1 MTQGWVTIDLSGPLD
16 LAASLE
22 SGQAFR
28 WRRVES
34 EGGECFEGVV
44 FDNLVRI
51 HQSGTTLKL
60 DSFPDSPVDLRPLIE
75 DYLCLGHDLEAICE
89 ELGRDARVAKAIA
102 SYSGLRLQRQEP
114 WECLASFICSANNNI
129 ARISQNVESIA
140 DAFGD
145 SIEGSQRRTFP
156 SPAVIADAGEAALR
170 ELGLGFRAKYLAPAA
185 RQVAEGDIDL
195 YALREVEYAEVAMAI
210 TGLAGV
216 GDKVGNCVMLF
227 SLDKLE
233 AFPVDVW
240 IDRALREW
248 YFEDGV
254 GKSLPRTRMREW
266 AQARFGEYAG
276 YANQYLFHS
285 RRLQGSSSK
294 ATNS

>member
-1 MTQGWVTIDLSGPLD
+1 MTQSWVTIKLSGPLD
-16 LAASLE
+16 LGASLE

-28 WRRVES
+28 WRRVEA

-51 HQSGTTLKL
+51 RQLGTTLEL
-60 DSFPDSPVDLRPLIE
+60 DSFPDSPAELRPLIE
-75 DYLCLGHDLEAICE
+75 DYLCLGHDLEAIYE
-89 ELGRDARVAKAIA
+89 ELGTDARVTKAIA
-102 SYSGLRLQRQEP
+102 AYPGLRLQRQEP

-129 ARISQNVESIA
+129 VRISQNVESIA
-140 DAFGD
+140 NAFGD
-145 SIEGSQRRTFP
+145 PIPGSQRRTFP
-156 SPAVIADAGEAALR
+156 SPAVVADAGEAALR
-170 ELGLGFRAKYLAPAA
+170 ELGLGFRAKYLTPAA
-185 RQVAEGDIDL
+185 RQVAEGTIDL
-195 YALREVEYAEVAMAI
+195 FALREMEYAEAALEI

-227 SLDKLE
+227 SLDKPE

-285 RRLQGSSSK
+285 RRLQGAK
-294 ATNS
+294 R

>member
-34 EGGECFEGVV
+34 EGGKCFEGVV

-145 SIEGSQRRTFP
+145 SIPGTRRRTFP
-156 SPAVIADAGEAALR
+156 SAATVADAGEAALR

>member
-1 MTQGWVTIDLSGPLD
+1 MTQGWVTIELSGPLD
-16 LAASLE
+16 LGASLE

-28 WRRVES
+28 WRRVEAK
-34 EGGECFEGVV
+34 GGECFEGVV
-44 FDNLVRI
+44 FHNLVRI
-51 HQSGTTLKL
+51 RQLGTTLEL
-60 DSFPDSPVDLRPLIE
+60 DSFPDSPAELRPLIE
-75 DYLCLGHDLEAICE
+75 DYLCLGHDLEAIYE
-89 ELGRDARVAKAIA
+89 ELGTDARVTKAIA
-102 SYSGLRLQRQEP
+102 AYAGLRLQRQEP

-129 ARISQNVESIA
+129 VRISQNVESIA
-140 DAFGD
+140 NAFGD
-145 SIEGSQRRTFP
+145 TIPGTWRRAFP
-156 SPAVIADAGEAALR
+156 SPATVADAGEAALR

-185 RQVAEGDIDL
+185 RQVAEGEIDL
-195 YALREVEYAEVAMAI
+195 YALREVEYADAAIKI

-248 YFEDGV
+248 YLEDGRR
-254 GKSLPRTRMREW
+254 KSLPRTRMREW
-266 AQARFGEYAG
+266 AQARFGRYAG

-285 RRLQGSSSK
+285 RRLQGAK
-294 ATNS
+294 R